1 MSIEL
6 AILIALLLYIAH
18 LRIKLWLDGKVIQS
32 FQKSAIIVPKAE
44 KKQDLG
50 AIALIIAAL
59 ALLLSIAQGR

>member
-6 AILIALLLYIAH
+6 AILAALLLYIAH

-32 FQKSAIIVPKAE
+32 FQKSAIIVPKAD

-50 AIALIIAAL
+50 SLALIIAAL
-59 ALLLSIAQGR
+59 ALLAALAAH